1 MAFLMND
8 EKKNLALNENIR
20 LDVSIEIPLIVDLD
34 GTLVLSDTL
43 HESVARFFFQNPF
56 LNLFKMLVWLFYGKA
71 KFKEQLSLQTNIRPE
86 LLPYNQPFL
95 DWIKIQKETGRKL
108 FLCTAAGKAIAD
120 KVSIHLNIFDEVFCS
135 SAISNNSA
143 KKKAL
148 FLKDKFGEN
157 NYIYAGNSFD
167 DIRVWEN
174 AAKKIVV
181 NPSSALKTKLK
192 NANPQYIFFPSEK
205 KILFS
210 FLKPLRIHQWA
221 KNLLIFFPLIAAHQL
236 YNLDNILMLF
246 GAFFSIS
253 LCASSTYIINDII
266 DLDSDRL
273 HPRKKYR
280 SFASGEIPLQF
291 ALLILLM
298 LPASIFL
305 SSMIGK
311 NFMIIL
317 LLYILLTISYSL
329 FLKIIPVIDCI
340 VLAALYTIR
349 IIAGALVIDNTP
361 SFWLIAFSI
370 LFFFSLAFLKRYS
383 ELLSAKNLGETIIHG
398 RGYFSSDSPLI
409 LSLGVS
415 SALGSV
421 IVMMLYLNSPEI
433 LQLYNYPEIV
443 WFTIPILLFWIS
455 YIWLQ
460 ANRGHM
466 HDDPVIFAIKDHVSI
481 LSAIAF
487 FICII
492 LGARGF

>member
-236 YNLDNILMLF
+236 YNLDNILML
-246 GAFFSIS
+246 
-253 LCASSTYIINDII
+253 
-266 DLDSDRL
+266 
-273 HPRKKYR
+273 
-280 SFASGEIPLQF
+280 
-291 ALLILLM
+291 
-298 LPASIFL
+298 
-305 SSMIGK
+305 
-311 NFMIIL
+311 
-317 LLYILLTISYSL
+317 
-329 FLKIIPVIDCI
+329 
-340 VLAALYTIR
+340 
-349 IIAGALVIDNTP
+349 
-361 SFWLIAFSI
+361 
-370 LFFFSLAFLKRYS
+370 LFFKNPDFL
-383 ELLSAKNLGETIIHG
+383 IFVIHKF
-398 RGYFSSDSPLI
+398 YIAITS
-409 LSLGVS
+409 
-415 SALGSV
+415 
-421 IVMMLYLNSPEI
+421 
-433 LQLYNYPEIV
+433 
-443 WFTIPILLFWIS
+443 FTS
-455 YIWLQ
+455 
-460 ANRGHM
+460 G
-466 HDDPVIFAIKDHVSI
+466 K
-481 LSAIAF
+481 
-487 FICII
+487 
-492 LGARGF
+492 

>member
-1 MAFLMND
+1 MND
-8 EKKNLALNENIR
+8 GKKNLAMNENIK
-20 LDVSIEIPLIVDLD
+20 LDVSTEIPLIVDLD

-43 HESVARFFFQNPF
+43 HESVARFFIQNPF

-71 KFKEQLSLQTNIRPE
+71 KFKEKLSLQTNIRPE
-86 LLPYNQPFL
+86 LLPYNQRFL
-95 DWIKIQKETGRKL
+95 DWIKLQKQTGRKL
-108 FLCTAAGKAIAD
+108 FLCTAASKAIAD
-120 KVSIHLNIFDEVFCS
+120 KVSIHLNIFDDVFCS
-135 SAISNNSA
+135 STISNNSA
-143 KKKAL
+143 QKKAL

-157 NYIYAGNSFD
+157 NFIYAGNSFD
-167 DIRVWEN
+167 DISVWEK

-192 NANPQYIFFPSEK
+192 NANLQYIFFPSEK
-205 KILFS
+205 KTLFS

-236 YNLDNILMLF
+236 YNLDNILMLL
-246 GAFFSIS
+246 GAFLSIS

-280 SFASGEIPLQF
+280 SFASGDISLQF
-291 ALLILLM
+291 ALLTLLL

-329 FLKIIPVIDCI
+329 FLKIIPIIDCI

-349 IIAGALVIDNTP
+349 IIAGAIVINNTP

-383 ELLSAKNLGETIIHG
+383 ELLSVKDLGEKIIHG
-398 RGYFSSDSPLI
+398 RGYLSSDYPLI

-415 SALGSV
+415 SAIGSV
-421 IVMMLYLNSPEI
+421 IVMMLYLNSQEI
-433 LQLYNYPEIV
+433 IQLYDYPQIV
-443 WFTIPILLFWIS
+443 WFTIPTLLFWIS

-466 HDDPVIFAIKDHVSI
+466 HDDPVIFAIKDRVSI
-481 LSAIAF
+481 LSAICF
-487 FICII
+487 FVCII